1 MSNGTFLAIN
11 SVSFMALLG
20 TLTVLGHP
28 GVALSLATPAFWL
41 WILRVD
47 VVSVIRQPR

>member
-1 MSNGTFLAIN
+1 MSNRTFLTIN

-28 GVALSLATPAFWL
+28 GVALSLATLGFFFGFFAWMSSL
-41 WILRVD
+41 
-47 VVSVIRQPR
+47 